1 MLKAN
6 VRSCLLG
13 SWYLVGSRGQALDT
27 VSVAQPDFT
36 PGLRV
41 NGRGGFLRF
50 LIHVLSEHR
59 PLSCVL
65 ALRPGL

>member
-1 MLKAN
+1 MVHKKEE
-6 VRSCLLG
+6 G
-13 SWYLVGSRGQALDT
+13 TT

-50 LIHVLSEHR
+50 LIHVLSEHLEKSHF
-59 PLSCVL
+59 PEFL
-65 ALRPGL
+65 AVKESHTTEIWSLECGWK